1 MIEPD
6 WVRHAI
12 WWQVY
17 PLGFVGAHPAD
28 PPPGP
33 AEHRLSRIVEWLD
46 HAVGLGASG
55 LALGPV
61 FASRSHG
68 YDTTDHFRI
77 DPRLGD
83 DGDFDRIV
91 EEAHRR
97 GLRVLLDG
105 VFNHVG
111 TDFPRYRQAVEQHDA
126 GAAAWF
132 RGQPGRFHTF
142 EGHDRLI
149 TLNHRNTAVI
159 DYTVAVMGHWLG
171 RGADGWRLDAAYAV
185 PESFWAQVLPRVRA
199 DHPEA
204 WFVAEMIH
212 GDYRGFVES
221 SGVDSVTQYELW
233 KAIWSS
239 LNDGNFHELDWAL
252 NRHNGFLDSFAPLTF
267 VGNHD
272 VTRLASRLRRAEHI
286 EHALVV
292 LFTVGGIPSIY
303 AGDEFG
309 LRAVKEDRDGGD
321 DAVRPE
327 FVAALR
333 DSAGGVPDVINLHRY
348 LIGLRRR
355 HPWLHEARTEAL
367 HLDNRT
373 YAYRSHSGEDALIVA
388 LNVEDDPVPL
398 PVAELTGGPAEILAG
413 AGAPPLEKVGQ
424 TVLPPHGWLVLAP
437 R

>member
-1 MIEPD
+1 MTVPD

-33 AEHRLSRIVEWLD
+33 AEHRLSRIIDWLD
-46 HAVGLGASG
+46 HAVSLGASG

-61 FASRSHG
+61 FASRTHG
-68 YDTTDHFRI
+68 YDTTDHYRI
-77 DPRLGD
+77 DPRLGA
-83 DGDFDRIV
+83 DGDFDRLV
-91 EEAHRR
+91 GEAHRR

-111 TDFPRYRQAVEQHDA
+111 RDFPKYREAIDRGDPQAA
-126 GAAAWF
+126 SWF
-132 RGQPGRFHTF
+132 RGRPGRFHPF
-142 EGHDRLI
+142 EGHADLI
-149 TLNHRNTAVI
+149 TLDHANTAVA
-159 DYTVAVMGHWLG
+159 DYTVEVMSHWLR

-185 PESFWAQVLPRVRA
+185 PEAFWSKVLPRVRA
-199 DHPEA
+199 EHPDA
-204 WFVAEMIH
+204 WFVAEVIH
-212 GDYRGFVES
+212 GDYSGFVEA

-252 NRHNGFLDSFAPLTF
+252 ERHNGFLENFLPLTF

-272 VTRLASRLRRAEHI
+272 VTRIATRLHRAEHI

-292 LFTVGGIPSIY
+292 LFTVGGIPSVY

-309 LRAVKEDRDGGD
+309 LRAVKEDRAGGD

-327 FVAALR
+327 FAAALR
-333 DSAGGVPDVINLHRY
+333 DSSGGVPDVLNLHRY

-367 HLDNRT
+367 QLDNRT
-373 YAYRSHSGEDALIVA
+373 YAYRSRCGDDALVIA
-388 LNVEDDPVPL
+388 LNVEDAPMPL

-413 AGAPPLEKVGQ
+413 AGAPPLEEVSH